1 MKNFDFNKISDKC
14 VKCGKCK
21 PNCTI
26 FGISGDEVTSPRGF
40 LDLIGAYKRGE
51 LKLDKNAKKIFES
64 CFLCTNCVSVC
75 PNDLPTDEM
84 IENVRFDIAKKF
96 GIAWY
101 KKAFFYL
108 LRNRKMMDLAAK
120 FGFVFQSCG
129 FKINGNEMKPK
140 FSLPMI
146 KKERLLPSAK
156 KTSFLNSHPEFID
169 NGSDKTIGIFIGC
182 MGNYAYSEIGEGLL
196 KICETLKINAHL
208 MKDQACC
215 GAPAYFTG
223 EFNTVR
229 RNAKKNI
236 EYFEKLL
243 EKLDAIIIPE
253 ATCSAMIK
261 VDYKRFFAGDEIWEK
276 RAKSVSEKIFM
287 ASEYFVKFTNLSQ
300 ILAQKGANLV
310 KKKTKITYHDP
321 CHAKKMQGIYSEP
334 RELLSQIYDINE
346 IGDSVSCCG
355 FGGVTMQSENYALS
369 RQIGLKRASQIIST
383 NAHFVSAECSAC
395 KMQLNNALNLSDS
408 NIRCENWVE
417 LIAKAL

>member
-1 MKNFDFNKISDKC
+1 MKNFNFNEISEKC

-26 FGISGDEVTSPRGF
+26 FKISGDETKSPRGF
-40 LDLIGAYKRGE
+40 LDLIGAYQRGE

-75 PNDLPTDEM
+75 PNTLATDEM

-96 GIAWY
+96 GITWY

-140 FSLPMI
+140 ISFPMI

-156 KTSFLNSHPEFID
+156 KTSFLNSHEEFIN
-169 NGSDKTIGIFIGC
+169 NGGDKTIGIFIGC

-196 KICETLKINAHL
+196 KICKTLKINAHL
-208 MKDQACC
+208 MKEQACC

-223 EFNTVR
+223 DFETVR
-229 RNAKKNI
+229 VNAKKNI
-236 EYFEKLL
+236 AYFEKLL
-243 EKLDAIIIPE
+243 EQLDAIIIPE
-253 ATCSAMIK
+253 ATCSAMIR
-261 VDYKRFFAGDEIWEK
+261 VDYERFFHDDEKWGQ
-276 RAKSVSEKIFM
+276 RARAVAQKIFM
-287 ASEYFVKFTNLSQ
+287 ASEYFVRFTDLKQ
-300 ILAQKGANLV
+300 ILAQIASNLGS
-310 KKKTKITYHDP
+310 KTQITYHDP
-321 CHAKKMQGIYSEP
+321 CHAKKMQGIFYEP
-334 RELLSQIYDINE
+334 RELLSQIYQIKE

-369 RQIGLKRASQIIST
+369 REVGLKRANQIIST
-383 NAHFVSAECSAC
+383 NTSLVSAECSAC
-395 KMQLNNALNLSDS
+395 KMQLNNALNISKSDM
-408 NIRCENWVE
+408 RCKNWVE
-417 LIAKAL
+417 LIAEVL